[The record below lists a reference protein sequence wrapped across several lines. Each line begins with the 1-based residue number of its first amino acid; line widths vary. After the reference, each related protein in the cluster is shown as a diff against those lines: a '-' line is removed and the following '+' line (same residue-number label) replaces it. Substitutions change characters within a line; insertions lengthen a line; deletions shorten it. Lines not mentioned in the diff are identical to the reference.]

1 MEFTNQYCKKLDDDT
16 AELDK
21 LREKIRLNESKDT
34 ELIIK
39 LDNKIYDLRQE
50 NNKIKNDY
58 LDLLEENK
66 MLKAKLYYSELL
78 NDESNKNN
86 SNSKKTRRR
95 YR

>member
-1 MEFTNQYCKKLDDDT
+1 MEFTNQYCKKLDDET
-16 AELDK
+16 EELDR